1 MSNKR
6 EKLRNQLKS
15 NMYYIFWG
23 ACTIAVMT
31 GQIYVGVGYNKM
43 SESVTDLTE
52 IIEIRM
58 ELEELKSRRGGMI
71 Y

>member
-15 NMYYIFWG
+15 NTYYLFWG
-23 ACTIAVMT
+23 ACTVAVMT

-43 SESVTDLTE
+43 SESVRDLTKMVE
-52 IIEIRM
+52 IKL
-58 ELEELKSRRGGMI
+58 ELELRDHKSTI
-71 Y
+71 IF